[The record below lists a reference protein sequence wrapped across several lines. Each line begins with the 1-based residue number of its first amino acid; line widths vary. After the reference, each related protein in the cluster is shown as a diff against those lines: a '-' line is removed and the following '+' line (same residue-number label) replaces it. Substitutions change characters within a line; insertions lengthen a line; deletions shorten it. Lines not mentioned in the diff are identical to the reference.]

1 MVSLLGIK
9 IDHSDWITE
18 GCKRI
23 KIYLLDHK
31 QSSTYVKEILKK
43 KLIKLNEKLEFKYL
57 NLINKIEIKKNNDK
71 VFIFFFLTIKIK
83 KGEKVKEKKTEA
95 KE

>member
-23 KIYLLDHK
+23 KIYLLDPEG
-31 QSSTYVKEILKK
+31 Y
-43 KLIKLNEKLEFKYL
+43 
-57 NLINKIEIKKNNDK
+57 
-71 VFIFFFLTIKIK
+71 
-83 KGEKVKEKKTEA
+83 
-95 KE
+95 